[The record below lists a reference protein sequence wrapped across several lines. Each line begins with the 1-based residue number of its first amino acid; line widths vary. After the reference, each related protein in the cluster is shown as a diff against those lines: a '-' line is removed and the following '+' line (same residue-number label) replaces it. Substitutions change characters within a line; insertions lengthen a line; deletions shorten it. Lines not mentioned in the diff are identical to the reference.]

1 MFATSLG
8 LGGKERFFRFENA
21 FKGNLEVYFCV
32 HQKLEPGCITAH
44 SQQSSDSGEFRSPCE
59 LSERSLRN
67 VRFLLI
73 KNVAFSTPVLL

>member
-32 HQKLEPGCITAH
+32 WSVL
-44 SQQSSDSGEFRSPCE
+44 
-59 LSERSLRN
+59 
-67 VRFLLI
+67 V
-73 KNVAFSTPVLL
+73 VLLYLFGSSFIWLMHIKIVISSW